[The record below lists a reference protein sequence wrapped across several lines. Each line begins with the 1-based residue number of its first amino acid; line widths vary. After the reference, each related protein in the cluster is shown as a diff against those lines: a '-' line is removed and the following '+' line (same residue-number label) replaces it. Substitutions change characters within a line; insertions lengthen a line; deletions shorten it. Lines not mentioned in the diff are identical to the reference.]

1 VTRLP
6 QPSTSDR
13 GAPAVRGR
21 RLRPALLTAAA
32 LCLWLG
38 GGGRA
43 AAAAFSID
51 PTQIRLSARA
61 ASALLTVRNES
72 AAPVRLQVSAFA
84 WGQAAGGEMQLGA
97 TDDIVFF
104 PALFTLA
111 PGESRKVR
119 VGTTA
124 AFGPVERSYRL
135 FVEELPGEP
144 GTRPSGTAVQ
154 VLTRM
159 GIPVFLQPDS
169 PRASASLNALAAG
182 DGVVS
187 FRLQNTGTVH
197 FVPDGVRLLGTDE
210 RGTAVFERAIRS
222 WYVLA
227 GGIREFQVTVEPP
240 HCQQVR
246 LVHVEVQIGDT
257 VMRERLETPRGT
269 CRP

>member
-1 VTRLP
+1 V
-6 QPSTSDR
+6 
-13 GAPAVRGR
+13 
-21 RLRPALLTAAA
+21 
-32 LCLWLG
+32 LCLWLA

-43 AAAAFSID
+43 GAAAFSID

-61 ASALLTVRNES
+61 PSALLTVRNES
-72 AAPVRLQVSAFA
+72 AAPVRLQISAFA
-84 WGQAAGGEMQLGA
+84 WAQAASGEMQLGP

-111 PGESRKVR
+111 PGEARKVR

-124 AFGPVERSYRL
+124 AFGSVERSYRL

-144 GTRPSGTAVQ
+144 GARAAGTGVQ

-159 GIPVFLQPDS
+159 GIPVFLQPES
-169 PRASASLNALAAG
+169 PRASASLGGLG
-182 DGVVS
+182 IRDGAVS

-197 FVPDGVRLLGTDE
+197 FVPDTVRLRAEDG
-210 RGTAVFERAIRS
+210 GGAAVIDQAIRS

-227 GGIREFQVTVEPP
+227 GGTREFQVTVEPP
-240 HCQQVR
+240 ACGQVR
-246 LVHVEVQIGDT
+246 LLRVEVQVGDA

>member
-1 VTRLP
+1 V
-6 QPSTSDR
+6 
-13 GAPAVRGR
+13 
-21 RLRPALLTAAA
+21 
-32 LCLWLG
+32 LCLWLA

-43 AAAAFSID
+43 GAAAFSID

-61 ASALLTVRNES
+61 PSALLTVRNES
-72 AAPVRLQVSAFA
+72 AAPVRLQISAFA
-84 WGQAAGGEMQLGA
+84 WAQAASGEMQLGP

-111 PGESRKVR
+111 PGEARKVR

-124 AFGPVERSYRL
+124 AFGSVERSYRL

-144 GTRPSGTAVQ
+144 GARPAGSTGVQ

-169 PRASASLNALAAG
+169 PRAAASLGGLG
-182 DGVVS
+182 IRDGAVS

-197 FVPDGVRLLGTDE
+197 FVPDVVRLRGEDE
-210 RGTAVFERAIRS
+210 DGTAVIDHAIRS

-227 GGIREFQVTVEPP
+227 GGAREFQVTVEPP
-240 HCQQVR
+240 QCRRVR
-246 LVHVEVQIGDT
+246 LLRVDVQVGDT

>member
-1 VTRLP
+1 MTRSP
-6 QPSTSDR
+6 QPSTSDP

-21 RLRPALLTAAA
+21 RLRSALVTATA
-32 LCLWLG
+32 LCLWLSG
-38 GGGRA
+38 VGHA

-51 PTQIRLSARA
+51 PTQIRLSARG
-61 ASALLTVRNES
+61 ASGLLTVRNES
-72 AAPVRLQVSAFA
+72 GHPVRLQISAFA
-84 WGQAAGGEMQLGA
+84 WAQGAGGEMQLA
-97 TDDIVFF
+97 PTDDVVFF

-111 PGESRKVR
+111 PGEARRVR

-144 GTRPSGTAVQ
+144 GTRPPGTAVQ

-159 GIPVFLQPDS
+159 GIPVFLQPDAL
-169 PRASASLNALAAG
+169 RASAALRDAG
-182 DGVVS
+182 VSAGAVS
-187 FRLQNTGTVH
+187 FSLENTGTVH
-197 FVPDGVRLLGTDE
+197 FVPDAVRL
-210 RGTAVFERAIRS
+210 RGVDAAGAAVFDRAIQS

-227 GGIREFQVTVEPP
+227 GGTRRFQVAVDLPD
-240 HCQQVR
+240 CALVR
-246 LVHVEVQIGDT
+246 ALHVEVQVGDA